1 MNPDNLEK
9 AAPAL
14 KLAAVWALVG
24 VSTLEEAATFASLV
38 AACLAAFY
46 TLLLITQW
54 FIKHLWRPL
63 FTHFGLFGFK
73 RRIMTIEEDA
83 AKDADQ

>member
-1 MNPDNLEK
+1 MNPEDLEK

-24 VSTLEEAATFASLV
+24 VSTLEQAAAFASLV
-38 AACLAAFY
+38 AASLAAFY
-46 TLLLITQW
+46 TALLITQW
-54 FIKHLWRPL
+54 FVKHLWRPL
-63 FTHFGLFGFK
+63 FIHFGWFGYK

-83 AKDADQ
+83 AKEAGE